1 MKSIEHKATEYAT
14 EATSSIVD
22 KYQTAPWNE
31 FRDALAEIYLAGA
44 KEVFSSQWRS
54 PDELEEYECDRFF
67 TKILTKFLT
76 VYEGSELTLTMISYV
91 SQWTDKVQEYH
102 QEDKLIAWMLIPE
115 LPEPLKPE
123 SK

>member
-44 KEVFSSQWRS
+44 KETLASPWRS
-54 PDELEEYECDRFF
+54 PEELEEYECERVF
-67 TKILTKFLT
+67 TEILVNYHTIYK
-76 VYEGSELTLTMISYV
+76 GRSLTLTSINDV
-91 SQWTDKVQEYH
+91 NQWTDDIDEYH
-102 QEDKLIAWMLIPE
+102 KGDDLIAWMPIPE
-115 LPEPLKPE
+115 TPKPE
-123 SK
+123 EQ